1 MSTLPNITAE
11 MLDGL
16 RDALAKRISPKRFRH
31 TLGVEREIE
40 RLGQLYLPAKI
51 LPLRAAALLHDVTKE
66 LSPQEQIALCEKY
79 GIPITRVDRISPK
92 TFHAKT
98 ACPVIKRE
106 FPEFATDEIL
116 DAVRKHTT
124 GAAEMSVF
132 AKLLYLAD
140 YIEDTRTFPDCI
152 TLRSLFWDGVKNT
165 DGSEK
170 ALLDLLDKTLL
181 ISFDMTVTCLIRE
194 NAAISTETME
204 ARNAL
209 VEKNTS
215 I

>member
-1 MSTLPNITAE
+1 

-106 FPEFATDEIL
+106 FPEFATD
-116 DAVRKHTT
+116 AVLSAVKKHTT
-124 GAAEMSVF
+124 GEPCMTTFDKIVF
-132 AKLLYLAD
+132 IAD
-140 YIEDTRTFPDCI
+140 YVEDLKTYDSCKTVRDELFS
-152 TLRSLFWDGVKNT
+152 TLAFENCVSKNEFAPSPIAST
-165 DGSEK
+165 
-170 ALLDLLDKTLL
+170 
-181 ISFDMTVTCLIRE
+181 
-194 NAAISTETME
+194 AI
-204 ARNAL
+204 
-209 VEKNTS
+209 
-215 I
+215 

>member
-1 MSTLPNITAE
+1 MSTLPNITEE
-11 MLDGL
+11 MLAAL
-16 RDALAKRISPKRFRH
+16 RDALSKRISPKRFRH

-40 RLGQLYLPAKI
+40 RLGQLYLPASV
-51 LPLRAAALLHDVTKE
+51 LSLRAAALLHDLTKE
-66 LSPQEQIALCEKY
+66 LSTEEQIALCELH
-79 GIPITRVDRISPK
+79 GIPITNVDCISPK

-98 ACPVIKRE
+98 AYPVIVHE
-106 FPEFATDEIL
+106 FPEYATDEIL

-124 GAAEMSVF
+124 GAAEMSIF

-152 TLRSLFWDGVKNT
+152 TLRGLFWDGVKNT
-165 DGSEK
+165 DGSEE

-181 ISFDMTVTCLIRE
+181 ISFDMTISCLIRE
-194 NAAISTETME
+194 NSAISKETVE

-209 VEKNTS
+209 VEKYTS